1 LLDLLANA
9 AEVTTELPSPR
20 DPRAQKLAE
29 LIVQDPSDE
38 RSLAELARKAGASL
52 RTLERCFLAET
63 GLALGTWRRQV
74 RLFHAQRL
82 LALGT
87 PVTEVALDAGYA
99 NPSAFGHAFRQFF
112 GVTPNLVRKRI

>member
-1 LLDLLANA
+1 MQ
-9 AEVTTELPSPR
+9 R
-20 DPRAQKLAE
+20 
-29 LIVQDPSDE
+29 PSDE
-38 RSLAELARKAGASL
+38 RSLAQLARRAGGSL

-63 GLALGTWRRQV
+63 GVALGTWRRHV

-112 GVTPNLVRKRI
+112 GVTPNAARPR